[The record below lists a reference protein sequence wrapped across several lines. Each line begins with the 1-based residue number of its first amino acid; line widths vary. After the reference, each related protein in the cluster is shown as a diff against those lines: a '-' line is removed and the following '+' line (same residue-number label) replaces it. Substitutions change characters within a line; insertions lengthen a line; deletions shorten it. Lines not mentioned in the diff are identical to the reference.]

1 LYQAKCARRQGIAD
15 SAEVSK
21 IELLMNKIGIDVKE
35 RPCINVALERSEKTG
50 GPAVAIELSD
60 GRIITGKTTSLLGA
74 SAAVLLNALKELA
87 GIRHDI
93 PLISPIVI
101 EPIQDL
107 KINHMG
113 NHNPRLHTD
122 EILIA
127 LAICAATNPMA
138 ARAIEQLE
146 KLRGCDA
153 HSTTILSHVDDN
165 VFMKLGVTIT
175 CEPEYQTKKLY
186 HP

>member
-1 LYQAKCARRQGIAD
+1 
-15 SAEVSK
+15 
-21 IELLMNKIGIDVKE
+21 
-35 RPCINVALERSEKTG
+35 
-50 GPAVAIELSD
+50 
-60 GRIITGKTTSLLGA
+60 
-74 SAAVLLNALKELA
+74 LNTLKELA
-87 GIRHDI
+87 GIQHDI

-107 KINHMG
+107 KVNHMG

-138 ARAIEQLE
+138 ERAMQQLE

-153 HSTTILSHVDDN
+153 HSTTILSHVDEN

-175 CEPEYQTKKLY
+175 SEPEYQTKKLY